1 MKKYLLILVS
11 IISLSI
17 LLTSCETAFAVT
29 TSTPVEVDD
38 EVYEN
43 DSRITTDVSV
53 IIRYGTPI
61 YYGGYLNYYIYNG
74 IYYYPYFYDNY
85 WYFYP
90 YRTAFRPGWYPRHH
104 HIHHGH
110 VGRIRPGSH
119 GFGRPHG
126 HDRGFPRA
134 GQGGHHPRP
143 HNGNVGSGQRSSTRV
158 SPGMGRPS
166 MGGARPM
173 PRGGSPRGTFGGGG
187 RSHGGGGGHFG
198 GRR

>member
-61 YYGGYLNYYIYNG
+61 YYGGYLNYYIYTLNL
-74 IYYYPYFYDNY
+74 F
-85 WYFYP
+85 
-90 YRTAFRPGWYPRHH
+90 
-104 HIHHGH
+104 
-110 VGRIRPGSH
+110 
-119 GFGRPHG
+119 
-126 HDRGFPRA
+126 
-134 GQGGHHPRP
+134 
-143 HNGNVGSGQRSSTRV
+143 
-158 SPGMGRPS
+158 
-166 MGGARPM
+166 
-173 PRGGSPRGTFGGGG
+173 
-187 RSHGGGGGHFG
+187 
-198 GRR
+198 